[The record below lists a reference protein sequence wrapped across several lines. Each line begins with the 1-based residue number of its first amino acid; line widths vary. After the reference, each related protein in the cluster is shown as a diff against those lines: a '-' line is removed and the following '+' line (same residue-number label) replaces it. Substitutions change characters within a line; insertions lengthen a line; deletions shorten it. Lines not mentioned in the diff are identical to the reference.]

1 MFDLRFSRLRSVTPP
16 LQDFK
21 MRISEKGANF
31 EQEVDLDEEEH
42 VVTVHVP
49 AHNDLDDTYFMTDFE
64 KVLLFQFIIL
74 KQIAEV

>member
-1 MFDLRFSRLRSVTPP
+1 
-16 LQDFK
+16 

-42 VVTVHVP
+42 VVAVHVP
-49 AHNDLDDTYFMTDFE
+49 AHNGLDDTYFITDFE

-74 KQIAEV
+74 KTNYRVVIGLNSH